1 MVLISKN
8 EDVFT
13 AKVRDFCDA
22 IIEGRPAPIPG
33 EEIIVNQAI
42 CDGIYRSARLKK
54 EVEIEIPEF

>member
-1 MVLISKN
+1 VT
-8 EDVFT
+8 D
-13 AKVRDFCDA
+13 
-22 IIEGRPAPIPG
+22 IEGRPAPIPG